1 MMAEKT
7 CYNCGT
13 PITKEYCEGW
23 PEVCEHWTAK
33 PIPTNADR
41 IRSMTDDQLA
51 ENNVR
56 KTFMKASGRYSFG
69 ESYTDYLP
77 AWGTSDGWQ
86 FLSEKEAKAHELEWL
101 QQPAEE
107 CE

>member
-13 PITKEYCEGW
+13 PITKAYCEGF

-33 PIPTNADR
+33 KPLTNADR
-41 IRSMTDDQLA
+41 IRSMSDEELAQYLAILMADTRDGVAYSTDEDRWF
-51 ENNVR
+51 N
-56 KTFMKASGRYSFG
+56 
-69 ESYTDYLP
+69 
-77 AWGTSDGWQ
+77 
-86 FLSEKEAKAHELEWL
+86 WL